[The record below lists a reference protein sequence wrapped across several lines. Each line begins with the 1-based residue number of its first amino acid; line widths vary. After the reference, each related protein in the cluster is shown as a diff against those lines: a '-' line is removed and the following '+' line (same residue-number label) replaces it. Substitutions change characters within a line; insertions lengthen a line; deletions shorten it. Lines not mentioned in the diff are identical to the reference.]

1 MVSALHHSRDVGPAK
16 NEAPRGQKK
25 TTEVEEAGLE
35 KHSGLRAP
43 TPLPSET
50 RPASLA
56 EPLGAQERV
65 QRHTMEHFADSAPR
79 LPTLDVPVPQMV
91 DQPVAVLARFDLPI
105 PEQVI

>member
-43 TPLPSET
+43 DA
-50 RPASLA
+50 PAFGDAAS
-56 EPLGAQERV
+56 
-65 QRHTMEHFADSAPR
+65 
-79 LPTLDVPVPQMV
+79 
-91 DQPVAVLARFDLPI
+91 QPG
-105 PEQVI
+105 